1 MSMNRGDIKYG
12 EVPSME
18 VINGERNTSIR
29 VGRRQGEEGIRR
41 CCQIGHDDVEV
52 PGRCPSVMSTGC

>member
-18 VINGERNTSIR
+18 VVNGERNTSVG
-29 VGRRQGEEGIRR
+29 VGRGKERIRR

-52 PGRCPSVMSTGC
+52 SERYPSVVSTGC